1 MTKAKLIG
9 SREMKATLFRLLFF
23 VTVAMATVSSDLA
36 SAQIYPPGGVG
47 AQPVIPYPSAP
58 PAPPPP
64 RIEVPAV
71 PQMNSPPP
79 FALQNTRPGVVRQ
92 DKPPKQVLKP
102 ERRPS
107 FSDRVARCLEE
118 GAALGLGPN
127 RRAAYSRACV
137 NQ

>member
-1 MTKAKLIG
+1 MTLCVMA
-9 SREMKATLFRLLFF
+9 MLLL
-23 VTVAMATVSSDLA
+23 VISAMTTPAG
-36 SAQIYPPGGVG
+36 AQLYPPGGVG

-79 FALQNTRPGVVRQ
+79 FALQNTKPGVVRQ

-102 ERRPS
+102 EQRPS

-127 RRAAYSRACV
+127 RRAAYSRACA

>member
-1 MTKAKLIG
+1 MTHRRLFAVL
-9 SREMKATLFRLLFF
+9 ATLSVF
-23 VTVAMATVSSDLA
+23 AAPA
-36 SAQIYPPGGVG
+36 IAQAQIYPPGGINN
-47 AQPVIPYPSAP
+47 QPVIPYPSAP

-64 RIEVPAV
+64 RIEVPTV

-79 FALQNTRPGVVRQ
+79 FALQNTTPGVVRQ
-92 DKPPKQVLKP
+92 NKPPKQVLKP
-102 ERRPS
+102 GQRPS

-127 RRAAYSRACV
+127 RRAAYSRACA

>member
-1 MTKAKLIG
+1 MRGPSPRMTHCAI
-9 SREMKATLFRLLFF
+9 ALLLL
-23 VTVAMATVSSDLA
+23 AVSTIA
-36 SAQIYPPGGVG
+36 APVGAQVYPPGGVG

-58 PAPPPP
+58 AAPPPP

-79 FALQNTRPGVVRQ
+79 FALQNTRPGIVRQ
-92 DKPPKQVLKP
+92 GRPPKQVLKP
-102 ERRPS
+102 EQRPS